1 MNGCTMKFGSTLF
14 ALAVAIG
21 TTLPAQAVD
30 LRIAKQPGLT
40 YLPTIIME
48 ENKLIEKHAL
58 ALGVKDLNVSW
69 RMFNSGASFND
80 SLISGNIDMAVAGT
94 TNLILLW
101 SKTKG
106 AIKGYAGVGAIPLTL
121 LTRNPDVKTVADFAG
136 ADRIAV
142 PTVKLSSQAIVL
154 QMAAEK
160 ALGLPGRDRI
170 NALTVSMGHP
180 DAVIAMQNK
189 SAQITS
195 HFTMSPYTEME
206 MREPGV
212 RKILTSNDVLGGPM
226 SIAIIFGSV
235 KFHDKNPKVVLALN
249 AALDE
254 ALAMIEK
261 DKSAA
266 ATVYLTATKEK
277 ATVAEMVDMLNAPDM
292 LYSKTPVGTMQMAN
306 YFAHAGYI
314 DRAPTDWKDMFFAE
328 THKLS
333 GN

>member
-1 MNGCTMKFGSTLF
+1 MRAFTRKIGTALF
-14 ALAVAIG
+14 ALGIAAA
-21 TTLPAQAVD
+21 LPAQAVD

-48 ENKLIEKHAL
+48 HNKLIEKHAQ
-58 ALGVKDLNVSW
+58 AMGIKDLNVSW

-80 SLISGNIDMAVAGT
+80 SLISGNMDMAVAGT

-101 SKTKG
+101 SKTQG
-106 AIKGYAGVGAIPLTL
+106 AMKGYAGVGAIPLTL
-121 LTRNPDVKTVADFAG
+121 VTRNPNVKTVADFA
-136 ADRIAV
+136 AEDRIAV

-160 ALGLPGRDRI
+160 ELGLPGRAKI

-180 DAVIAMQNK
+180 DGVIAMQNK

-206 MREPGV
+206 LKLPGV
-212 RKILTSNDVLGGPM
+212 RKILTSNEVLGGPM

-235 KFHDKNPKVVLALN
+235 KFHDENPKVVQALN

-254 ALAMIEK
+254 ALDMIAK

-266 ATVYLTATKEK
+266 ASVYLAATKDK
-277 ATVAEMVDMLNAPDM
+277 ATLSEMVDMLNAPDM
-292 LYSKTPVGTMQMAN
+292 LYSKTPVGTMQMAK

-314 DRAPTDWKDMFFAE
+314 QRAPTDWKEMFFSE
-328 THKLS
+328 THKLN

>member
-1 MNGCTMKFGSTLF
+1 MNGYTSKFVKALLALTF
-14 ALAVAIG
+14 AAA
-21 TTLPAQAVD
+21 LPAHAVD

-48 ENKLIEKHAL
+48 ENKLIEKHAT
-58 ALGVKDLNVSW
+58 AMGITDLNVSW

-106 AIKGYAGVGAIPLTL
+106 AMKGYAGVGAIPLVL
-121 LTRNPDVKTVADFAG
+121 VTRNPDIKTIADFG
-136 ADRIAV
+136 GDDRIAV

-160 ALGLPGRDRI
+160 EWGLPGRARI

-180 DAVIAMQNK
+180 DGVIAMLNK

-195 HFTMSPYTEME
+195 HFTMSPYAEME
-206 MREPGV
+206 LKQPGTHKV
-212 RKILTSNDVLGGPM
+212 FTSNDVLGGPM

-235 KFHDKNPKVVLALN
+235 KFHDENPKVVLAMY

-254 ALAMIEK
+254 ALELIAK
-261 DKSAA
+261 DKTAA
-266 ATVYLTATKEK
+266 AAVYLANTKDKTALPDLVEMLS
-277 ATVAEMVDMLNAPDM
+277 APEMVF
-292 LYSKTPVGTMQMAN
+292 SKTPSNTMKMAT

-314 DRAPTDWKDMFFAE
+314 ERAPTDWKEMFFPE
-328 THKLS
+328 VHNLN
-333 GN
+333 GD

>member
-1 MNGCTMKFGSTLF
+1 MNGFSKKLAAVFCTLSI
-14 ALAVAIG
+14 AAA
-21 TTLPAQAVD
+21 LPAQAVD

-48 ENKLIEKHAL
+48 QNKLIEKHA
-58 ALGVKDLNVSW
+58 AAMGIKDLNVSW

-101 SKTKG
+101 SKTQG
-106 AIKGYAGVGAIPLTL
+106 AMKGYAGVGAIPLVL
-121 LTRNPDVKTVADFAG
+121 VTRNPNVKTVADFG
-136 ADRIAV
+136 PDDRIAV

-154 QMAAEK
+154 QMEAEK
-160 ALGLPGRDRI
+160 LMGVPGRARI
-170 NALTVSMGHP
+170 NAQTVSMGHP
-180 DAVIAMQNK
+180 DGVIAMQNK

-195 HFTMSPYTEME
+195 HFTMSPYAEME
-206 MREPGV
+206 LKQPGT
-212 RKILTSNDVLGGPM
+212 RQILTSNQVLGGPM

-235 KFHDKNPKVVLALN
+235 KFHDENPTVVQAMN

-254 ALAMIEK
+254 ALDLIAK
-261 DKSAA
+261 DKAA
-266 ATVYLTATKEK
+266 AAAAYLANTKDKTPLPELVK
-277 ATVAEMVDMLNAPDM
+277 ILNGPDM
-292 LYSKTPVGTMQMAN
+292 VFSKTPSNTMKMAE

-314 DRAPTDWKDMFFAE
+314 QRAPKDWKEMFFPEAQN
-328 THKLS
+328 LN

>member
-1 MNGCTMKFGSTLF
+1 MQRFTTTLGK
-14 ALAVAIG
+14 ALLALAIG
-21 TTLPAQAVD
+21 TSLPAQAVD

-48 ENKLIEKHAL
+48 ENKLIEKHAA

-101 SKTKG
+101 SKTNG
-106 AIKGYAGVGAIPLTL
+106 AVKGYAGVGAIPLIL
-121 LTRNPDVKTVADFAG
+121 VTRNPNIKTVADFG
-136 ADRIAV
+136 GNDRIAV

-160 ALGLPGRDRI
+160 EMGEPGRAKI

-180 DAVIAMQNK
+180 DGVIAMLNK

-195 HFTMSPYTEME
+195 HFTMSPYAEME
-206 MREPGV
+206 LKQPGT

-226 SIAIIFGSV
+226 SIAIMFGTV
-235 KFHDKNPKVVLALN
+235 KFHDENPKVVQAMN

-261 DKSAA
+261 DKQAA
-266 ATVYLTATKEK
+266 ATVYLANTKDRTPLPEL
-277 ATVAEMVDMLNAPDM
+277 VAMLNGPDM
-292 LYSKTPVGTMQMAN
+292 VFSKTPSNTIKMAN
-306 YFAHAGYI
+306 YFARAGYI
-314 DRAPTDWKDMFFAE
+314 KRAPADWKDMFFPEA
-328 THKLS
+328 HKLN